1 MGVCGVRYAKS
12 GYMGASLDVKCFRVE
27 LRERL
32 SSIAYRATVTALQ
45 YVARPVM
52 KRREAGE
59 EGEVEKTVDCGFSAM
74 WTGDSTCR
82 LMDSK
87 EGYLYRTVL
96 VFY

>member
-1 MGVCGVRYAKS
+1 
-12 GYMGASLDVKCFRVE
+12 
-27 LRERL
+27 
-32 SSIAYRATVTALQ
+32 
-45 YVARPVM
+45 M

-82 LMDSK
+82 LRDSK